1 MHQQNNA
8 SPQIRTESDFVDA
21 TVQVA
26 FGFEGLFAVHQATAK
41 S

>member
-1 MHQQNNA
+1 LHQQNNV

-21 TVQVA
+21 TVEVA
-26 FGFEGLFAVHQATAK
+26 FGFEGLFAVHEATTK